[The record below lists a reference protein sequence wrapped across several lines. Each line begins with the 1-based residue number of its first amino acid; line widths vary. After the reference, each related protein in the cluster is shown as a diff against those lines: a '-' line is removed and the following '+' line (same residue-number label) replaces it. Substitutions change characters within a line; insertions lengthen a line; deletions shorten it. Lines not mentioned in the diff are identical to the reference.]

1 MLPIFLFLF
10 VPFGLLQELFCWI
23 ELYPSRKCP
32 CWLHVKDLTMLIA
45 LCLKKE
51 FDKIKSGQEPKIPT
65 YLVPEQQLQVP
76 AATFLKWQ
84 GCRVAVLWM

>member
-1 MLPIFLFLF
+1 
-10 VPFGLLQELFCWI
+10 
-23 ELYPSRKCP
+23 
-32 CWLHVKDLTMLIA
+32 MLIA

-65 YLVPEQQLQVP
+65 YLVLEQQLQVP